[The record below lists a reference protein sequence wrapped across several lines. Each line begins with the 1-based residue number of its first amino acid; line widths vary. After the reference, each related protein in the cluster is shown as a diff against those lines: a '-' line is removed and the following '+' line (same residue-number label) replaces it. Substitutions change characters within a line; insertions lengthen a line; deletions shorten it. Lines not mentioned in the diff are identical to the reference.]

1 VATAVAATPT
11 HVDPL
16 RRLSWRHPEWPWAV
30 LAASAWS
37 ILIVQDAVAAAST
50 SGTSLPSHH
59 PTVGWWMLM
68 TIAMMVPAALPTLRE
83 ISLESLWERRYLAA
97 ATFLVGYLAAW
108 GAFGAAALGIWSLA
122 GPSSLIAPFL
132 AGAALLVGALWGL
145 TRAKRRSLKRCH
157 RYVPLPPRGRTG
169 DRACLHFGFYNG
181 RQCVGVCWPV
191 MLAMVPG
198 HALLAMLG
206 LTALVTWER
215 MARVPRLHVTASIL
229 AAAGSITVLVAV

>member
-11 HVDPL
+11 RVHPL
-16 RRLSWRHPEWPWAV
+16 RRASWRHPEWPWAV

-37 ILIVQDAVAAAST
+37 ILIAQDAITAAGT

-68 TIAMMVPAALPTLRE
+68 TIAMMIPAALPILRE

-97 ATFLVGYLAAW
+97 ATFLVGYLAVW
-108 GAFGAAALGIWSLA
+108 GAFGAAALLTWSLA
-122 GPSSLIAPFL
+122 GASSSAAPFL
-132 AGAALLVGALWGL
+132 GGAALLVGALWGL
-145 TRAKRRSLKRCH
+145 TRAKRRSLQRCH

-169 DRACLHFGFYNG
+169 DRACLHFGFYNA

-206 LTALVTWER
+206 VTALVTWER
-215 MARVPRLHVTASIL
+215 MARLPRLRVTASIL